1 MNAGLILGAVAL
13 AGLAMAAMQSGEA
26 AAEADETGYIPPA
39 ISQPTP
45 EIITEEPP
53 PGPPGGQYQLV
64 PIGDLSIELVGG

>member
-13 AGLAMAAMQSGEA
+13 AGLAMAAMQGKG
-26 AAEADETGYIPPA
+26 AEADETGYIPPA

-53 PGPPGGQYQLV
+53 PGPPGSQYQLV
-64 PIGDLSIELVGG
+64 PLGDLSIELVGG